1 VIGIR
6 RRYWQCRGGH
16 EGAYAVDEVL
26 GVTGRCSRVLQK
38 QMCRLAADTSFA
50 ITSEHLK
57 ELLGVQIAPET
68 VRTLVES
75 HGKAMAK
82 FQLTD
87 AVTQQAFVEAPGEV
101 EFAVDAGKV
110 HTREEGWKDL
120 KIAVISKRPL
130 GTPVTPAEWA
140 TQRLPSTTMSLS
152 WATIAKA
159 KVFRSEWKSRLRLL
173 GVKAFALLHAL
184 GDGAKWIWK
193 SVERSLTG
201 CVQTLDIYHGCEHLH
216 RCAATIHG
224 EGSPETVTAL
234 DRGRDLLLA
243 QGWAGVCVWVGE
255 LLSVEDEGERER
267 RRPATE
273 KLIKYFAA
281 HTNRLNY
288 DEMLQQGRGIGSGAV
303 EGQAKTLNL
312 RLKRRGARWNRSNVK
327 PMASLVCVRHSPH
340 FQAYWDMA
348 A

>member
-1 VIGIR
+1 MIAIK
-6 RRYWQCRGGH
+6 RRYWQCRCGS

-26 GVTGRCSRVLQK
+26 GLTGRCSKVLQK

-50 ITSEHLK
+50 ATSEHLK

-75 HGKAMAK
+75 HGKAMGK
-82 FQLTD
+82 FQSTD
-87 AVTQQAFVEAPGEV
+87 TQTQQAFAQAPGEV

-110 HTREEGWKDL
+110 NTREEGWKDL

-130 GTPVTPAEWA
+130 GTPVTPAEWS
-140 TQRLPSTTMSLS
+140 TQRLPSATMSLS
-152 WATIAKA
+152 WAMIAKA
-159 KVFRSEWKSRLRLL
+159 KTFRREWKSRLKLL
-173 GVKAFALLHAL
+173 GVKAFAVLHAL

-193 SVERSLTG
+193 SVEHSLTG
-201 CVQTLDIYHGCEHLH
+201 CTQTLDIYHGCEHLH
-216 RCAATIHG
+216 LCAASIYG
-224 EGSPETVTAL
+224 QDSPETVTAL

-243 QGWAGVCVWVGE
+243 QGWTGVCAWVGE

-267 RRPATE
+267 RRAATE

-288 DEMLQQGRGIGSGAV
+288 KEMLEQGRVIGSGAV

-312 RLKRRGARWNRSNVK
+312 RLKRRGARWNRSNVQ
-327 PMASLVCVRHSPH
+327 PMASLVCVRHSPQ
-340 FQAYWDMA
+340 FQAYWA
-348 A
+348 IAC